1 MNVGYD
7 SCPKEVGL
15 LLRTPHAW
23 CVLPLN
29 KMSDQ
34 IKSKKAGIAYKSVC
48 V

>member
-1 MNVGYD
+1 MNLGYD
-7 SCPKEVGL
+7 SCPKEVGQAAT
-15 LLRTPHAW
+15 TPHAW

-34 IKSKKAGIAYKSVC
+34 TKSGKAGIYISVC